1 MSKTT
6 RNQFLTTTQSSTF
19 AFLIVL
25 LLFAGFSS
33 FAQLKVNPNTTFT
46 ANNVVSSKEEV
57 NVFDSSILGEDQL
70 VLNGQNQLLETAQN
84 TSLASLRVAN
94 ANELEIRAE
103 LHLRGNLVVESGI
116 LKLEQPLHIK
126 GDLILEKDANIHND
140 HFLIYE
146 NKFVFEK
153 DFAST
158 PVVKLLQSTSFLAQ
172 MIQSEST
179 FIIQTEKPVIGYKEK
194 SNYQFKGK
202 SFSPPPECKRIA

>member
-6 RNQFLTTTQSSTF
+6 RNQFVTTPQSSTF

-25 LLFAGFSS
+25 LLFAGFTS

-70 VLNGQNQLLETAQN
+70 VLNGQNQQLATAKN

-94 ANELEIRAE
+94 ASELEISTE

-116 LKLEQPLHIK
+116 LKLDQPLHIK
-126 GDLILEKDANIHND
+126 GDLILENDANIHND
-140 HFLIYE
+140 HFIIYE

-158 PVVKLLQSTSFLAQ
+158 PVVKLLQSTPFLAQ
-172 MIQSEST
+172 LIQSEST
-179 FIIQTEKPVIGYKEK
+179 LIIQTEKPIIGSKEK
-194 SNYQFKGK
+194 SNYQFKGTP
-202 SFSPPPECKRIA
+202 FSPPPELIRIA